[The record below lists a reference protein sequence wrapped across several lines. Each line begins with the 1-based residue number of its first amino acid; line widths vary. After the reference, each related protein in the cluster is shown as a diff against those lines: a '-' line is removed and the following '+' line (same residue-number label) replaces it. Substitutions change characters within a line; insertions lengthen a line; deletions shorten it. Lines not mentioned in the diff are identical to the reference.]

1 MSKILS
7 KPQVDY
13 QKAKGKFEEKSAILN
28 RRIEETRVL
37 REITQE
43 VMEGL
48 VMETGFHDAFNA
60 LTIAENELIT
70 WSHTTIKR
78 EKTYLDNKENFDR
91 MYENLNSN
99 PKARA
104 TIIDLAMRIR

>member
-13 QKAKGKFEEKSAILN
+13 QKTKVKFEEKSAILN
-28 RRIEETRVL
+28 KRIEETRVL

-60 LTIAENELIT
+60 LTIAENELID

-78 EKTYLDNKENFDR
+78 EKTYLDNKESFDR

>member
-1 MSKILS
+1 MSKLLA

-13 QKAKGKFEEKSAILN
+13 NRTKTKFEERSAVLN
-28 RRIEETRVL
+28 KKIEETRVL

-48 VMETGFHDAFNA
+48 VLETGFHDAFNA
-60 LTIAENELIT
+60 LTQAENALIE

-78 EKTYLDNKENFDR
+78 EKTYLDNKAAFDT
-91 MYENLNSN
+91 MYENLDSN